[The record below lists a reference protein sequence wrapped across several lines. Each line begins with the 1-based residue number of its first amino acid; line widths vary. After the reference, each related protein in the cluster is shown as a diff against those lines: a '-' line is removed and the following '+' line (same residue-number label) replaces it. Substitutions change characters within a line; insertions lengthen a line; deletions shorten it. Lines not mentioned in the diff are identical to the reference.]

1 MNMET
6 ILAST
11 DKCIAE
17 CCVKC
22 VGMCAMYL
30 QFCKYCIH
38 AHICNTMCTIS
49 TLAIWS
55 VNFRRGMGTCVQGHA
70 RCRCH
75 VPDAKFACAVKAKV
89 STRRVLCRHNAQM
102 PWCMCCGN
110 PDITREIHMRSE
122 RKYPVTVGNID
133 CRVLKYK
140 VLPPK
145 QPQDTRAQMFVM

>member
-1 MNMET
+1 MNNVKN

-11 DKCIAE
+11 DKCITE
-17 CCVKC
+17 CCEEC
-22 VGMCAMYL
+22 VDMCACMQYTTHL
-30 QFCKYCIH
+30 QC
-38 AHICNTMCTIS
+38 
-49 TLAIWS
+49 WS
-55 VNFRRGMGTCVQGHA
+55 VKVRRGMATYVQGHA
-70 RCRCH
+70 RCRHH
-75 VPDAKFACAVKAKV
+75 VPYAKFACAVKAKV
-89 STRRVLCRHNAQM
+89 STGQPRETCAVQVQCPDALVYVL
-102 PWCMCCGN
+102 CGN